1 MEQETG
7 TGVNG
12 VITCRMWIVSRKL
25 PGGDAERPMILGES
39 TGRNLTRFTSLR
51 LLPREASTATTTVKR
66 RWAVGRQVITP
77 YTTKRLPA

>member
-1 MEQETG
+1 MEQEAG

-12 VITCRMWIVSRKL
+12 VMTCRMWIASRTL

-51 LLPREASTATTTVKR
+51 LLPREANTVIMTVKR
-66 RWAVGRQVITP
+66 RRAVGRQVITP